1 MSKLSAV
8 LAAGALGAWAFTLAA
23 QPPEAAPAAKSF
35 GEQVDVDIVNV
46 EVYVTDADGRPA
58 GGLVRGDF
66 TLLEDGKPV
75 QVVNFD
81 AVDRT
86 TVSTNGG
93 STATPSPTETAPEAA
108 ATVAASDPLSLVVYV
123 DNTHLA
129 PGHRTRALAQLRDF
143 LTRRLAA
150 GDRVMLVSYDPGLHV
165 RLPFT
170 ADREAI
176 GQALDALEK
185 LTGDGGGG
193 DRSRRAAL
201 DLILSIQERALIA
214 QEKQGAQQDR
224 LDARFGEDGA
234 PGQPETDTP
243 CPPEI
248 AEPVKSYAEG
258 ARNEVLRSIT
268 GLTVLVNSLSGLPG
282 RKALLHL
289 SDGLAVTPGEELF
302 QALYEMCGGGGA
314 TSGPNGTPSVD
325 GQRLSVRTYRAS
337 QAALDAQAYSTAK
350 QWTALAAHAS
360 AQRVTLYTLQ
370 ASGLEAGAASAADMG
385 PGDRLMQISSVARI
399 EAENRRGSL
408 TALAKGTGGRAILD
422 ANDLRPEIARLEDDF
437 SHYYSL
443 GYTPPHA
450 GDGRDHRI
458 EVKLARPGLRVRHR
472 QVYRAKPPLERVVD
486 RTLAALFLGSGD
498 NPLGVT
504 VQVGDI
510 LPVGPAGSGSSVV
523 PIRLLIPLANIGLS
537 MRGEGYDGKLR
548 VLVTTMSANGG
559 GNSPVRQ
566 MEIPLRIPMAG
577 SGATLM
583 QSYLYEMK
591 LQLPGEHQVAI
602 GVRDDVTTLASFLAQ
617 KIQVGGGAA
626 R

>member
-1 MSKLSAV
+1 MSKLGTA
-8 LAAGALGAWAFTLAA
+8 LAAGALGAWALTLSA
-23 QPPEAAPAAKSF
+23 QSPEAAPAAHSF
-35 GEQVDVDIVNV
+35 GEQVEVDIVNV
-46 EVYVTDADGRPA
+46 EVYVTDAGGRPV
-58 GGLVRGDF
+58 GGLQRGDF

-75 QVVNFD
+75 QLVNFD

-86 TVSTNGG
+86 ALSTNGAAP
-93 STATPSPTETAPEAA
+93 SPAAAPAPEVATATAA
-108 ATVAASDPLSLVVYV
+108 ADPLSLVVYV

-143 LTRRLAA
+143 LTGRLAA
-150 GDRVMLVSYDPGLHV
+150 GDRVMLVTYDPGLHV

-176 GQALDALEK
+176 GGALDALEK
-185 LTGDGGGG
+185 TTGDGGGD

-214 QEKQGAQQDR
+214 QEKQGAQQDKI
-224 LDARFGEDGA
+224 DARFGEDGA

-337 QAALDAQAYSTAK
+337 QAALDSQAYSTAK
-350 QWTALAAHAS
+350 QWNALAAHAS

-370 ASGLEAGAASAADMG
+370 ASGLEAGASSATDMG

-408 TALAKGTGGRAILD
+408 TALASGTGGRAILD
-422 ANDLRPEIARLEDDF
+422 ANDLRPEIARLGDDF

-510 LPVGPAGSGSSVV
+510 LPAGPAGSGNSVV

-583 QSYLYEMK
+583 QNYLYEMK
-591 LQLPGEHQVAI
+591 LQLPPGEHQVAI

-626 R
+626 K